1 MATAAQLAAIR
12 KANACRNRHRRE
24 RGLQPVRFKS
34 GSRVD
39 PRKGP
44 KTSRC
49 GSRSYTKSSGGRK
62 RKGGKRKAKRRACKK
77 EVVYRYVK
85 SGGPVVKG
93 ATMRKGG
100 ASSGGG
106 LLSDNSSGPIFG
118 TLFG

>member
-34 GSRVD
+34 GSRVN
-39 PRKGP
+39 PRTGP

-62 RKGGKRKAKRRACKK
+62 RKGGKRKKAKRRACKK

-85 SGGPVVKG
+85 SGGAVTKRG
-93 ATMRKGG
+93 IKEE
-100 ASSGGG
+100 
-106 LLSDNSSGPIFG
+106 NKG
-118 TLFG
+118 TLFGNLFSD